1 MKKGAVLGAAI
12 LIVCVGSAAGAVRFL
27 VQHRQVT
34 AKVVPVANVNVGSF
48 SNLDDGMYGNIT
60 SRVEQNVSL
69 DESYQVDKVFVKEG
83 DHVSEG
89 TPLFSYDMTL
99 TELKLEIARLKQ
111 QTEEL
116 HLQRMEKELKKLGGT
131 LTAQLIPN
139 EIKQLAAGE
148 EASREEQVIQP
159 PEEAPTEPLAEASR
173 RHG

>member
-1 MKKGAVLGAAI
+1 MCALGSGGALLV
-12 LIVCVGSAAGAVRFL
+12 FL

-89 TPLFSYDMTL
+89 TPLFSLRYDADGAEAGDRAAET
-99 TELKLEIARLKQ
+99 AD
-111 QTEEL
+111 
-116 HLQRMEKELKKLGGT
+116 GGT
-131 LTAQLIPN
+131 ASAENGKGAEKAWRYTDG
-139 EIKQLAAGE
+139 AAD
-148 EASREEQVIQP
+148 SK
-159 PEEAPTEPLAEASR
+159 
-173 RHG
+173 